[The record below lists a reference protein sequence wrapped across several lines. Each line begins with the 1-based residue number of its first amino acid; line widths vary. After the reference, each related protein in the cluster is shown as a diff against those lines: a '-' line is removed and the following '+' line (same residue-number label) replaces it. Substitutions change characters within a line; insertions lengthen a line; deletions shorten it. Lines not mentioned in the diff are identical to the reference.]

1 MTYRLAISEAARDQ
15 LRKLSHEERRNI
27 GFRLE
32 LMKEDLRGDVKKLEG
47 KLKDHYRL
55 RVGTHRVLF
64 RLLDGI
70 IEVYAVK
77 QRKEAYE

>member
-1 MTYRLAISEAARDQ
+1 
-15 LRKLSHEERRNI
+15 
-27 GFRLE
+27 
-32 LMKEDLRGDVKKLEG
+32 MKEDLRGDVKKLEG